1 MRRALCLFV
10 LLLVPAL
17 ALAQAVVEHLAGTLS
32 AQRADG
38 TVRLLAERSAV
49 HVGDVLSTES
59 DTYAQLRFT
68 DGGRVTLRPNT
79 QVKIDAYH
87 YSELQPKR
95 DSFLMSL
102 VKGGLR
108 ALSGFIGH
116 RGNRDAYAMRTPTA
130 TIGIRGTEYDAIY
143 MAPGGQAGDGG
154 AGGAG
159 GQAGNG
165 GAGGAGGAGGLIG
178 NGGAGGAGGAG
189 GQAGNGGSGGA
200 GGAGGSIGNGGA
212 GGAGSQAGNGG
223 NGGAGGTGGLIGD
236 GGAGGAG
243 GQAGNGGNGGAG
255 GQAGNVGSGGAGG
268 AGGLIG
274 NGGAGGAGSQAGNG
288 GTGGAGGAPGS
299 LLPGVYVTVHK
310 GVVAFFAGG
319 AELLINVG
327 QTGFSSSQNLPA
339 RLIPTPPNLPPI
351 DPPASF
357 GEGNPTTIN
366 GGVADSC
373 TIQ

>member
-1 MRRALCLFV
+1 MQAVMRRALCLLV

-87 YSELQPKR
+87 YSELQPKQ

-143 MAPGGQAGDGG
+143 IPPN
-154 AGGAG
+154 

-165 GAGGAGGAGGLIG
+165 GMGGAGGAGGLIG
-178 NGGAGGAGGAG
+178 NGGAGGNGGDGGLG
-189 GQAGNGGSGGA
+189 GQAGNGGDGGA
-200 GGAGGSIGNGGA
+200 GGLIGTG
-212 GGAGSQAGNGG
+212 GNGG
-223 NGGAGGTGGLIGD
+223 NGGAGGAVGPL
-236 GGAGGAG
+236 AA
-243 GQAGNGGNGGAG
+243 GGNGGAG
-255 GQAGNVGSGGAGG
+255 GQG
-268 AGGLIG
+268 
-274 NGGAGGAGSQAGNG
+274 GNG
-288 GTGGAGGAPGS
+288 GTGGDGGTPGP

-339 RLIPTPPNLPPI
+339 RLIPTPPNLPPF

-357 GEGNPTTIN
+357 GDGNPTTIN
-366 GGVADSC
+366 GGVADFC